1 VTDPRRPP
9 DEAWREA
16 AESGT
21 RLLEG
26 RQEVVR
32 PSGAG
37 GQTESAVPAHASS
50 LRSVAISR
58 SLHAELLAWALACR
72 PNEACGLLAGDRPV
86 ASGGRATRFLA
97 LRNAAESPYRY
108 LMDPQEQLGAMLD
121 LDEGD
126 EVVWGIFHSHV
137 ASSAEPSVTDLGLA
151 FYADSLYLICS
162 LADREPH
169 VRAWTLSDGQA
180 NEVLLRIAD

>member
-1 VTDPRRPP
+1 MTDPRRPP

-72 PNEACGLLAGDRPV
+72 PNEACGLLAGDRPA

-137 ASSAEPSVTDLGLA
+137 ASPAAPSATDIGLA
-151 FYADSLYLICS
+151 FYPDSLYVICS
-162 LADREPH
+162 LASDPPGI
-169 VRAWTLSDGQA
+169 RAWSIREGDVA
-180 NEVLLRIAD
+180 EVLLQVE